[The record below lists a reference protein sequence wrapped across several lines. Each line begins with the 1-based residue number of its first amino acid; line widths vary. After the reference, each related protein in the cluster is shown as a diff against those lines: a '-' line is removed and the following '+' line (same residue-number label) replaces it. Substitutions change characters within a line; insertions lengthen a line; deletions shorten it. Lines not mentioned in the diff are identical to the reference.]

1 MLSPTDTRRA
11 IFMLTGSL
19 LATAVNLNGPGR
31 YLHWSIFV
39 ISEANLV
46 LIAVMVVIFGAALLI
61 PFPGHHGPR
70 RSALPEMDQGGDED
84 AVDPTHRPSPRSDF
98 GNDADAAMWTSRVRR
113 GVLRQPPPGKMLPDR
128 QPAY

>member
-1 MLSPTDTRRA
+1 
-11 IFMLTGSL
+11 
-19 LATAVNLNGPGR
+19 R
-31 YLHWSIFV
+31 YLHWSILV

-70 RSALPEMDQGGDED
+70 RSALPEMDQGGYED
-84 AVDPTHRPSPRSDF
+84 AVDPTHRPSPRSDL

-113 GVLRQPPPGKMLPDR
+113 GVLRQLPPGKMLPDR
-128 QPAY
+128 QPAYVAPWIYVFGVASMATLALVIVSGIVIAV